1 MSLTRDEIDVR
12 LRTLVEHARKGPA
25 AGPGVEITDQTAF
38 TDLKLDSLALMEL
51 AYDVEES
58 FHLTITDEELAAL
71 KTVGQ
76 LVDLIEG
83 KGLS

>member
-25 AGPGVEITDQTAF
+25 AGPGVEITDQT
-38 TDLKLDSLALMEL
+38 LDSLALMEL